1 MEIKRTDTT
10 PNGVR
15 IWVTEDGINC
25 DILEYNHTP
34 EQAEVFADFQKI
46 LDKRAADAV
55 RLTELKALKAEEQQL
70 LEELENG

>member
-10 PNGVR
+10 PNGTRV
-15 IWVTEDGINC
+15 WVTDDGINC

-34 EQAEVFADFQKI
+34 EQTEVFADFQKI
-46 LDKRAADAV
+46 LDSRAADAV